1 MSEDLAKQIAQM
13 LSPEADVEPEEEFD
27 EAAETEVVEGEE
39 TSQEEESEEVS
50 EIEEVDPS
58 ESTESTVEENSDET
72 DEESSEI
79 VETETTETAET
90 AETSELSALQQQVA
104 GLQQLLNLQ
113 AAQLA
118 QTSTKKTTTEP
129 VNLLEGVDLDEL
141 YSNPEVLNQV
151 LLKAVD
157 LGRSQAEQVAKT
169 TSQQTVV
176 EQFYTK
182 NPELVPFK
190 DTVSLLT
197 KVIVSER
204 PDLTTAEQVL
214 AETERRAKLML
225 NIPVKQQVKTG
236 AKAETNANVT
246 VERVVKTPASGRK
259 STKRKPVKT
268 STPSKLE
275 ADLEAM
281 RNLRY

>member
-1 MSEDLAKQIAQM
+1 MSEELAKQIAQM

-27 EAAETEVVEGEE
+27 EAAETKVVEGEE
-39 TSQEEESEEVS
+39 TSQEETGEEVS
-50 EIEEVDPS
+50 EVGEDDS
-58 ESTESTVEENSDET
+58 S
-72 DEESSEI
+72 ESSEP
-79 VETETTETAET
+79 VEAGADGEIDEVDETPTDEVT
-90 AETSELSALQQQVA
+90 ETSELSVLRQQIA

-113 AAQLA
+113 AAQLSQSSA
-118 QTSTKKTTTEP
+118 KKPSAEP
-129 VNLLEGVDLDEL
+129 VNLLEDVDMDEL
-141 YSNPEVLNQV
+141 LTDPAVLNQV

-157 LGRSQAEQVAKT
+157 LGRSQAEQAAKT

-176 EQFYTK
+176 EQFYAK

-197 KVIVSER
+197 KAIVSER

-225 NIPVKQQVKTG
+225 NIPVKPQPKTG
-236 AKAETNANVT
+236 VKAETNANFT

-259 STKRKPVKT
+259 TTKRKPVKT

-275 ADLEAM
+275 SELEAM
-281 RNLRY
+281 RNLRF